1 MTPVTK
7 VRRAYMSRYR
17 STNKIIQRILECI
30 STKSMSQSRVL
41 KTHIIQYANLK
52 TPMAERYLDMLKK
65 AHYITEKEGQWGERK
80 VIYYE
85 LTDLGRKRYS
95 WFQKINTELYEE

>member
-1 MTPVTK
+1 
-7 VRRAYMSRYR
+7 MSQYR
-17 STNKIIQRILECI
+17 STNKIIQKILECI
-30 STKSMSQSRVL
+30 TKKSMSQDRVL

-52 TPMAERYLDMLKK
+52 TPMAERYLNMLKQ
-65 AHYITEKEGQWGERK
+65 AGYITEEEGEWGERK

-95 WFQKINTELYEE
+95 WFQKINAELYE

>member
-1 MTPVTK
+1 
-7 VRRAYMSRYR
+7 
-17 STNKIIQRILECI
+17 
-30 STKSMSQSRVL
+30 MSQDRVL

-52 TPMAERYLDMLKK
+52 TPMAERYLTMLKQ
-65 AHYITEKEGQWGERK
+65 AGYITEEEGEWGERK

-95 WFQKINTELYEE
+95 WFQKINAELYE

>member
-1 MTPVTK
+1 
-7 VRRAYMSRYR
+7 MSRYR
-17 STNKIIQRILECI
+17 SANRIIQKILECI
-30 STKSMSQSRVL
+30 AKKSMSQDRVL

-52 TPMAERYLDMLKK
+52 TPMAERYLNMLKR
-65 AHYITEKEGQWGERK
+65 AGYITEEEGEWGERK

-95 WFQKINTELYEE
+95 WFQKINAELYE